1 MWWLLFPSPL
11 PPSALTSPAL
21 PNPLLLAGFLITQ
34 AGCGCGWWLRCGGWA
49 GQVGGHT
56 SACSETSHPKGSKA
70 VAPSAL
76 ILVVFLAP
84 LQ

>member
-1 MWWLLFPSPL
+1 M
-11 PPSALTSPAL
+11 
-21 PNPLLLAGFLITQ
+21 
-34 AGCGCGWWLRCGGWA
+34 
-49 GQVGGHT
+49 

-70 VAPSAL
+70 GLGCSPCSL